1 MRRAGPRLVLALGL
15 VLGVATL
22 AYQSLTQAGKFAIDF
37 QVYYY
42 AARASLAGDAMYAA
56 SPPAFPAF
64 GYVYPPVTVV
74 AFYPFALV
82 DDWLVSF
89 ALFAALKL
97 VAGIALALLLVRTV
111 ERFGPSLSRV
121 DEVLVGGYVLLS
133 IHSVV
138 PQFYGETNLPLAF
151 ALAVGFVALE
161 RGDEGRSGVA
171 FGLAAL
177 VKVFPAGVGLWL
189 LRRRSW
195 RAVGAAV
202 ATGGGLLALGVPLFG
217 LDVTRTWLFDAVLPR
232 LRHDAFAGGL
242 APEATYFTL
251 RRPLSVLGVDPS
263 LLPVFA
269 AVMLAPVVAYC
280 YRDLRTPTDRLVGA
294 YVTLVAVLLFFP
306 TYFVYFPLLF
316 FPLVPLL
323 YLLEGRAR
331 RLFLAGALVTD
342 LPLTLGSVRRFLDLV
357 SAPTGVRPPVLAAA
371 EPVFTLGTP
380 LLWGCLLTLAGC
392 VCHVRRTA
400 DAPEPSGTAEG
411 RPSGLDRR

>member
-1 MRRAGPRLVLALGL
+1 MLALGL

-56 SPPAFPAF
+56 SPPAHSAF

-82 DDWLVSF
+82 DDWLASF
-89 ALFAALKL
+89 ALFTTVKLVGGAAL
-97 VAGIALALLLVRTV
+97 VLLLVRTV
-111 ERFGPSLSRV
+111 ERVGPSLSRI
-121 DEVLVGGYVLLS
+121 DHALVGGYVLLS
-133 IHSVV
+133 IHSV
-138 PQFYGETNLPLAF
+138 PPLFYGETNLLL
-151 ALAVGFVALE
+151 ALALALGFVALE
-161 RGDEGRSGVA
+161 RGDEVRSGAA

-195 RAVGAAV
+195 RGVGAAV

-217 LDVTRTWLFDAVLPR
+217 LDAHRTWVFDAVLPR
-232 LRHDAFAGGL
+232 LHHDAFAGGL
-242 APEATYFTL
+242 APEATYVTL
-251 RRPLSVLGVDPS
+251 RRPLSVLGVDPA
-263 LLPVFA
+263 LLPVVTA
-269 AVMLAPVVAYC
+269 ALLAPVVAYC

-306 TYFVYFPLLF
+306 TYFVYFPLLY

-331 RLFLAGALVTD
+331 HLFVAGALAAD
-342 LPLTLGSVRRFLDLV
+342 FPLTLGSVRRFLDLV
-357 SAPTGVRPPVLAAA
+357 SAPAGVRPSVIAVA

-380 LLWGCLLTLAGC
+380 LLYGFLLTLAGC
-392 VCHVRRTA
+392 VCHVRRAAGAT
-400 DAPEPSGTAEG
+400 EQSGTPVG
-411 RPSGLDRR
+411 RSSGVERRNS